1 MHWIFWPLFSYLLG
15 AVPFGLLLAKFLR
28 GVDIRT
34 EGSRNTGATNVA
46 RTCGLPLGLTAL
58 ALDIAKGLVPVLLAA
73 RMSDNWLFLSLS
85 ALAPILGHVYSP
97 FLGFKGGKAVAT
109 TIGAFLGLA
118 FLPTLISVL
127 LCVAAIFASGYVS
140 LGSLVFGAALPAAML
155 LSGNGRFAL
164 VALAVTLLLYWRH
177 RENIA
182 RLMRG
187 EENSWR
193 KKKG

>member
-1 MHWIFWPLFSYLLG
+1 MHWIFWPIFSYLLG
-15 AVPFGLLLAKFLR
+15 AVPFGLLLAKAFK

-58 ALDIAKGLVPVLLAA
+58 ALDIAKGLVPTLVATSL
-73 RMSDNWLFLSLS
+73 SDHWLFLSICT
-85 ALAPILGHVYSP
+85 LAPILGHVYSP

-109 TIGAFLGLA
+109 TIGVFLGLA
-118 FLPTLISVL
+118 FMPTLISVV
-127 LCVAAIFASGYVS
+127 LCVAAILISGYVS
-140 LGSLVFGAALPAAML
+140 LGSLVFGAALPIALL
-155 LSGNGRFAL
+155 LSGRAEL
-164 VALAVTLLLYWRH
+164 APVAVAVTMLLYWRH

-182 RLMRG
+182 RLARG

-193 KKKG
+193 KKKA